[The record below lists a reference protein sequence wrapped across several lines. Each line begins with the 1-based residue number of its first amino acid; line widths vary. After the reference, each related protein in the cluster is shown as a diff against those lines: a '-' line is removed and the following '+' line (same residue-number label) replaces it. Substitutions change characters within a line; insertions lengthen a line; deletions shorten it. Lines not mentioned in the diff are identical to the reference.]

1 MGRHPE
7 AVAAARGLRGFR
19 LADVGALVDAIQGE
33 REFCSALVHREA
45 LPGATPKF
53 EAGLPVEFAALEP
66 LLAEQKIRD
75 LYTHQS
81 RALRLVES
89 GKNLVLAT
97 PTASGKTLVYNF
109 SALRQSLADPES
121 RSLYLFPLK
130 ALEWDQRRRLER
142 DIERLGPAAAQIRVA
157 IYDGDTPDSQRRK
170 IRESPPQI
178 LITTPDMLHA
188 GILPHHSSWRAFFEG
203 LRIVVIDELHTYRGI
218 FGSHVAQLLRRLDR
232 VAHFHGARPQFVAAS
247 ATIANPGELA
257 TQLTGRPFEVVEESG
272 APQTARQLLL
282 FRPSGSPYSLAARL
296 FRLSVGLGLRT
307 IAFTKARV
315 ITELIHQWV
324 VEAEPALEPRISSY
338 RAGFLPSERRE
349 IEQRLFSGDL
359 RGVISTS
366 ALELGID
373 VGGLDVC
380 LLVGYPGS
388 QVATWQRAGRV
399 GRTGEAAIALIA
411 QPDALDQYL
420 VSHPRELT
428 DRGFEHAVTDP
439 NNAEVAAAHL
449 PCAATEVP
457 LRAGEAWLDS
467 PDVRKIIDNLEDG
480 GQLLRS
486 EAGSEWFSARTRP
499 HRGVSLRQIGTSYAI
514 SIEHP
519 KTGNVEII
527 GTIGSANVFSEC
539 HEGAIY
545 LHHGRQFLVTR
556 LDRDEHVVS
565 VRPVK
570 SPHYTRAISEKQTEI
585 LTRERSRPGGNFRVV
600 EGRVKVTKT
609 ITGFERRRIRGQ
621 DLLDTETL
629 DLPPT
634 SFETV
639 GIWLEFPDEIPRALE
654 IAGLHVMGG
663 IHASEHAALSLFPLF
678 ALCDRHDVAGI
689 SYTLHPQIGHAA
701 IFFYDGQP
709 GGVGLAASMFD
720 RVEVLLDAT
729 CDLISDCPCDEG
741 CPACVHSPK
750 CGSGNRPID
759 KAAAVTTLRL
769 LLARDP
775 LPERR
780 KPGGLPVKATAIE
793 DPAPRPEAPTAHRVI
808 FFDLETQRSAE
819 EVGGWHNAHLMRMAL
834 AVIYDTQTEQ
844 FETFHENA
852 VHRLIERL
860 GEADL
865 VVGFNIISFDYA
877 VLRGYTDADLSAL
890 PTFDMLA
897 AIHQRLGYRL
907 ALGHLAEETLGAS
920 KGGDGLQSLAWW
932 KEGRVDEIERYCQ
945 QDVSL
950 LVDLLRHASEHGHL
964 CFRTKRGDRVRLP
977 AAWQIPELV
986 ERAHARPAEAAREAD
1001 RRRGRS
1007 HSQPKRSGGA
1017 AGRAPAPR
1025 TSG

>member
-1 MGRHPE
+1 M
-7 AVAAARGLRGFR
+7 
-19 LADVGALVDAIQGE
+19 ADVRSFASAVEAEPELSAALAHSEI
-33 REFCSALVHREA
+33 
-45 LPGATPKF
+45 LPGASARF
-53 EAGLPVEFAALEP
+53 ESGLPVEFEALRP
-66 LLAEQKIRD
+66 LLAEKQIRE

-81 RALRLVES
+81 RALRVFERGS
-89 GKNLVLAT
+89 NLVLST

-109 SALRQSLADPES
+109 STLRRAIADPES

-130 ALEWDQRRRLER
+130 ALEWDQRRRLEN
-142 DIERLGPAAAQIRVA
+142 DIARLGSIAAHIRVA

-170 IRESPPQI
+170 IRESPPNV

-188 GILPHHSSWRAFFEG
+188 GILPHHANWRRFFEG
-203 LRIVVIDELHTYRGI
+203 LEIVTIDELHTYRGV
-218 FGSHVAQLLRRLDR
+218 FGSHIAQLLRRLDR
-232 VAHFHGARPQFVAAS
+232 VARFHGARPQFVAAS

-257 TQLTGRPFEVVEESG
+257 TQLTGQPFEVVEDSG
-272 APQTARQLLL
+272 APRATRQLLL
-282 FRPSGSPYSLAARL
+282 FRPTGSPYALAARL
-296 FRLSVGLGLRT
+296 FRLSVNLGLRT

-324 VEAEPALEPRISSY
+324 VEAEPELASQISSY

-349 IEQRLFSGDL
+349 IERRLFDGEL

-399 GRTGEAAIALIA
+399 GRTGKAVIALIA

-420 VSHPRELT
+420 VSHPSELT
-428 DRGFEHAVTDP
+428 QRGFEHAVTDP
-439 NNAEVAAAHL
+439 NNAEVVAAHL
-449 PCAATEVP
+449 PCAAVEVP
-457 LRAGEAWLDS
+457 LRADEPWLSEPNLRDL
-467 PDVRKIIDNLEDG
+467 IDALEDDG
-480 GQLLRS
+480 RLLRS
-486 EAGSEWFSARTRP
+486 ESGSEWFSARLRP
-499 HRGVSLRQIGTSYAI
+499 HREVSLRQIGASYAI
-514 SIEHP
+514 RTEDQ
-519 KTGNVEII
+519 TTREAEIV
-527 GTIGSANVFSEC
+527 GTIGSANVYSEC
-539 HEGAIY
+539 HEGAVY

-556 LDRDEHVVS
+556 LDRDERAVS
-565 VRPVK
+565 VRAVN
-570 SPHYTRAISEKQTEI
+570 SLHYTRALSEKQTEI
-585 LTRERSRPGGNFRVV
+585 LTRKRTRPAGNFRVV

-609 ITGFERRRIRGQ
+609 VTGFERRRIRGQ
-621 DLLDTETL
+621 DLLGTESL
-629 DLPPT
+629 DLPPS

-639 GIWLEFPDEIPRALE
+639 GIWLEFPEEIPQALE
-654 IAGLHVMGG
+654 AAGRHVMGG

-689 SYTLHPQIGHAA
+689 SYTRHPQTGGAA

-720 RVEVLLDAT
+720 RIEVLLDAT
-729 CDLISDCPCDEG
+729 CDLIADCACDEG

-759 KAAAVTTLRL
+759 KAAAIMVLRL
-769 LLARDP
+769 LLGRDP

-780 KPGGLPVKATAIE
+780 TQGSVELETRTFE
-793 DPAPRPEAPTAHRVI
+793 EPAPPPAMPALHRVI
-808 FFDLETQRSAE
+808 YFDLETQRSAE
-819 EVGGWHNAHLMRMAL
+819 EVGGWHNAHLMRVAL
-834 AVIYDTQTEQ
+834 AVIYDSQTER
-844 FETFHENA
+844 FESFFEND

-865 VVGFNIISFDYA
+865 VVGFNVLGFDYA
-877 VLRGYTDADLSAL
+877 VLRGYSDEDLRAL

-897 AIHQRLGYRL
+897 AIHERLGYRL
-907 ALGHLAEETLGAS
+907 ALGHLAQETLGAS
-920 KGGDGLQSLAWW
+920 KQADGLQSLIWW
-932 KEGRVDEIERYCQ
+932 KEGRVDEIERYCR

-977 AAWQIPELV
+977 APWRIPELI
-986 ERAHARPAEAAREAD
+986 EHAHARPADALHAGSRS
-1001 RRRGRS
+1001 RRRTS
-1007 HSQPKRSGGA
+1007 S
-1017 AGRAPAPR
+1017 RAEPPLGELMRPSSPR
-1025 TSG
+1025 TNG